1 MTSLSGGKTK
11 TKPNVREHTPGA
23 KSAERWRRDRLTA
36 RITTAA
42 ITPMETE
49 ELESSSHTA
58 GAATAKRK
66 ARGETMPLPKMSKR
80 LASMG
85 LPSDTYAASS
95 CPAATCGRAVP
106 GGRTR
111 VRTEKSSGVACTL
124 CELGVTCV
132 KTPLC
137 LVPRRYC
144 YCSAGRERNRGVART
159 QRYSGG
165 KSLLARPPSWE
176 SDSQVPFPLHT
187 DTIPHVTMD
196 AVNHGL
202 LL

>member
-42 ITPMETE
+42 ITPTETE

-106 GGRTR
+106 DASQNGKKLWCCMHPLR
-111 VRTEKSSGVACTL
+111 AWCYM
-124 CELGVTCV
+124 CEDA
-132 KTPLC
+132 
-137 LVPRRYC
+137 LVPR
-144 YCSAGRERNRGVART
+144 AT
-159 QRYSGG
+159 
-165 KSLLARPPSWE
+165 P
-176 SDSQVPFPLHT
+176 
-187 DTIPHVTMD
+187 
-196 AVNHGL
+196 L
-202 LL
+202 LLLLRRPGTQPRSRKNPTLLGW